1 MGQALIGVMHVL
13 SLVEIVVSASPLNIR
28 VYVLSGLQLV
38 GLLLVHAWSLICSLL
53 THCSTSVMV
62 SSHVVD
68 LSKAHYYYYTASLRA
83 GSSNF
88 LLICPMH

>member
-13 SLVEIVVSASPLNIR
+13 SLVEIVVNASPLNIH

-38 GLLLVHAWSLICSLL
+38 GLVLVHAWSLICSLL

-68 LSKAHYYYYTASLRA
+68 LSKAHYYYTASLRA